1 MDQLPLLGK
10 RELICLLLF
19 TCNYYKRVD
28 LCRSGSSPYPVDS
41 KYKGTPVIASK
52 NTITIMF
59 MIPSNKQVK
68 NDLLVNNKNG
78 KCKVPLMT

>member
-41 KYKGTPVIASK
+41 KYKGTPVITSK